1 MRLTGENSLLGT
13 NRGRILNA
21 FIASVFVTIGFSLV
35 WNPIPVA
42 WAVVAGLGFM
52 ALLLWVGT
60 TAPHV
65 WDWACLFLG
74 LESLSWPLLQ
84 FVKIRMGSIPPS
96 EDQLIAVTGNAFL
109 GVFFATF
116 WLTFSYGIF
125 RWIRRMDSAEMAP
138 PNS

>member
-1 MRLTGENSLLGT
+1 VKLTGENSLLGT

-60 TAPHV
+60 TAHHV
-65 WDWACLFLG
+65 WAWACLFLG

-84 FVKIRMGSIPPS
+84 FVKIQMGSIPPS

-125 RWIRRMDSAEMAP
+125 RWIRRMDSAEMPP